1 MFSIIKVQGDSMFP
15 LYKEGDYLFVL
26 ELFKASWLRPNRN
39 ILFYHEHHG
48 LLVKKI
54 TTVNKE
60 QKEFHSKGLNGK
72 SISQKEIGA
81 VPFNRVK
88 GIPLIHI
95 RSN

>member
-1 MFSIIKVQGDSMFP
+1 MFSIVKVQGDSMLP

-26 ELFKASWLRPNRN
+26 ELFKNKLLRPDRN
-39 ILFYHEHHG
+39 ILFYHDHHG

-54 TTVNKE
+54 TSVNKK

-72 SISQKEIGA
+72 SISQEEIGA

-95 RSN
+95 KSN